1 MGAAGP
7 PEGFCGAGSPCD
19 HRCEEGLRPVLCTP
33 PLGGASSPVPRV
45 TFSPMRKSP
54 KNLPEGPPL
63 WVLPLGGIIIPPAAR
78 ACMRLLLPPERV
90 STTEKDRFATLR
102 FWANRSLFLPSFLQ
116 GKFFAVNP
124 WLGRVLVARLGAT
137 FRAIRGIGEGR
148 DETKLKRSHETKSV
162 GGNLQNKSSRR
173 LHDERQKSRFVSS
186 WFHVRFKV
194 RFIKKW
200 LS

>member
-1 MGAAGP
+1 ML
-7 PEGFCGAGSPCD
+7 FIRGS
-19 HRCEEGLRPVLCTP
+19 
-33 PLGGASSPVPRV
+33 
-45 TFSPMRKSP
+45 
-54 KNLPEGPPL
+54 
-63 WVLPLGGIIIPPAAR
+63 
-78 ACMRLLLPPERV
+78 
-90 STTEKDRFATLR
+90 
-102 FWANRSLFLPSFLQ
+102 
-116 GKFFAVNP
+116 
-124 WLGRVLVARLGAT
+124 VARLGAT

-148 DETKLKRSHETKSV
+148 DETKSV

>member
-1 MGAAGP
+1 MGGYGP
-7 PEGFCGAGSPCD
+7 RGFMQGHSACT

-54 KNLPEGPPL
+54 KNLLEGHPSGYSPWGAL
-63 WVLPLGGIIIPPAAR
+63 SSPQQR

-162 GGNLQNKSSRR
+162 GGNLQSKSSRR

>member
-54 KNLPEGPPL
+54 KNLLEGHPSGYSPWGAL
-63 WVLPLGGIIIPPAAR
+63 SSPQQR

-137 FRAIRGIGEGR
+137 FRAIRGIDEG
-148 DETKLKRSHETKSV
+148 DSSNESATKS
-162 GGNLQNKSSRR
+162 LQATRIRRYSKMFFDCRTSRSTQKKR
-173 LHDERQKSRFVSS
+173 LVAG
-186 WFHVRFKV
+186 
-194 RFIKKW
+194 W
-200 LS
+200 LQAGCRPGCS